1 MREIEDKYTSYAT
14 DVISGKIIAC
24 DYVRLA
30 CERYLKLFERDD
42 LIFCPEKIDRVVNFI
57 SKLKHFTGGHSGKR
71 FILSDW
77 QKFIM
82 YSIYGFYHKSDG
94 TRLVRNAYIEI
105 SRKNGKTALVAAMC
119 LYHLIADGE
128 QNAQVILSAT
138 SAKQAKICFDM
149 CVNFIRPLDPKGK
162 FFKRYRDSIKFART
176 NSELHIV
183 AADASRLDGYNA
195 SMYVCDEL
203 HEFQDGSVF
212 NVLQSSTGMREQPLG
227 VCITTAGFN
236 QTSFC
241 YDMRSNCID
250 ILHGIK
256 SDDSQ
261 FCIIY
266 TLDEDDDYRDEKK
279 WVKCS
284 PNLGTTVKWEYLRQQ
299 LVQAQNNP
307 ALLTN
312 FLTKLMNKWVSS
324 VEEWLPN
331 EYINRC
337 MEKVD
342 IKDYRNCYAFVGQ
355 DLGSTGDLT
364 ALTVMI
370 PPSENNI
377 DKYVFK
383 TWYFLPEAA
392 LNKGVNADIYRKWY
406 RQGYLNVTKGNV
418 TDYDHVLNVAME
430 LQKELLIQVYS
441 YDEWNAA
448 QYTIKAEQNGL
459 PMRPYSQSIGSMN
472 RPTKELARLISSEK
486 VLIDSNPIT
495 RWCFQNVVIKRD
507 WNENEKIVKT
517 SYGNKIDG
525 VIGMVMALGGYLAST
540 DLGCNVT
547 AL

>member
-1 MREIEDKYTSYAT
+1 
-14 DVISGKIIAC
+14 
-24 DYVRLA
+24 
-30 CERYLKLFERDD
+30 
-42 LIFCPEKIDRVVNFI
+42 
-57 SKLKHFTGGHSGKR
+57 
-71 FILSDW
+71 
-77 QKFIM
+77 
-82 YSIYGFYHKSDG
+82 
-94 TRLVRNAYIEI
+94 
-105 SRKNGKTALVAAMC
+105 
-119 LYHLIADGE
+119 
-128 QNAQVILSAT
+128 
-138 SAKQAKICFDM
+138 
-149 CVNFIRPLDPKGK
+149 
-162 FFKRYRDSIKFART
+162 
-176 NSELHIV
+176 
-183 AADASRLDGYNA
+183 
-195 SMYVCDEL
+195 
-203 HEFQDGSVF
+203 
-212 NVLQSSTGMREQPLG
+212 
-227 VCITTAGFN
+227 
-236 QTSFC
+236 
-241 YDMRSNCID
+241 MRSNCID

-261 FCIIY
+261 FCVIY

-284 PNLGTTVKWEYLRQQ
+284 PNIGTTVKWEYLRQQ

-392 LNKGVNADIYRKWY
+392 LNKGVNSDIYRQWY

-486 VLIDSNPIT
+486 DLIDSNPIT

>member
-1 MREIEDKYTSYAT
+1 M
-14 DVISGKIIAC
+14 
-24 DYVRLA
+24 
-30 CERYLKLFERDD
+30 
-42 LIFCPEKIDRVVNFI
+42 
-57 SKLKHFTGGHSGKR
+57 
-71 FILSDW
+71 
-77 QKFIM
+77 
-82 YSIYGFYHKSDG
+82 
-94 TRLVRNAYIEI
+94 
-105 SRKNGKTALVAAMC
+105 
-119 LYHLIADGE
+119 
-128 QNAQVILSAT
+128 
-138 SAKQAKICFDM
+138 
-149 CVNFIRPLDPKGK
+149 
-162 FFKRYRDSIKFART
+162 
-176 NSELHIV
+176 
-183 AADASRLDGYNA
+183 
-195 SMYVCDEL
+195 
-203 HEFQDGSVF
+203 
-212 NVLQSSTGMREQPLG
+212 
-227 VCITTAGFN
+227 
-236 QTSFC
+236 
-241 YDMRSNCID
+241 
-250 ILHGIK
+250 
-256 SDDSQ
+256 
-261 FCIIY
+261 
-266 TLDEDDDYRDEKK
+266 
-279 WVKCS
+279 
-284 PNLGTTVKWEYLRQQ
+284 
-299 LVQAQNNP
+299 VQAQNNP

-337 MEKVD
+337 MDKVD

-392 LNKGVNADIYRKWY
+392 LTKGVNSDLYRQWY